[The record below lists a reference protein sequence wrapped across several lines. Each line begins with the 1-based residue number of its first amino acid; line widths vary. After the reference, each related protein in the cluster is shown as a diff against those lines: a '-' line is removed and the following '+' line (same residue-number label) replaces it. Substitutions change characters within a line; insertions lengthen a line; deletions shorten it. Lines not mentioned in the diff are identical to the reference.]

1 MNTAEKPL
9 GQGLSG
15 GARPFYPL
23 FNADC
28 HWPQNRASPTVSNSL
43 RVPFRRPPKA
53 KNEGIAMTVTKTQ
66 LADAYS
72 AALTKAL
79 GHKFT
84 RRDASRF
91 LDALWPVV
99 SDLALKDTKKTK
111 PGSVPLGSLGRLKM
125 RYKAATKARKG
136 TNPFTGEPATFKA
149 KPATLQPRFT
159 AGKALK
165 DQAGKYFKKKLA

>member
-1 MNTAEKPL
+1 
-9 GQGLSG
+9 
-15 GARPFYPL
+15 
-23 FNADC
+23 
-28 HWPQNRASPTVSNSL
+28 
-43 RVPFRRPPKA
+43 
-53 KNEGIAMTVTKTQ
+53 MTVTKTQ
-66 LADAYS
+66 LAEAYA
-72 AALTKAL
+72 AALNKAL
-79 GHKFT
+79 GKQWDYQFS

-99 SDLALKDTKKTK
+99 SDLALKDTTK
-111 PGSVPLGSLGRLKM
+111 ATPGSVPLGNLGRMKI

-165 DQAGKYFKKKLA
+165 DAATKYSKRIK